1 MYGYNNLVVDFRN
14 IADMLK
20 ISPTV
25 VMDCTHSVQRP
36 GAAGGKTGGNRE
48 FVPAMAEAAKAFGAN
63 GFFFEVHPE
72 PDTALSDGPNMLC
85 LDELESVVAKLL

>member
-14 IADMLK
+14 IADMRQ
-20 ISPTV
+20 IAQTV

-48 FVPAMAEAAKAFGAN
+48 FVPAMAKAAKVFGAN
-63 GFFFEVHPE
+63 GFFFEVHPD
-72 PDTALSDGPNMLC
+72 PDKGMSDAANML
-85 LDELESVVAKLL
+85 ELEKLEGLVKELI

>member
-1 MYGYNNLVVDFRN
+1 MKNVTKLMALVMAVC
-14 IADMLK
+14 MVLG
-20 ISPTV
+20 V
-25 VMDCTHSVQRP
+25 
-36 GAAGGKTGGNRE
+36 
-48 FVPAMAEAAKAFGAN
+48 VPAMAEAAKAFGAN